1 MHPLIHLGF
10 GLEFNQPAIVAQALA
25 QAAVHDDW
33 MGRDYFLPAERLAGE
48 IGKPG
53 QKSLLQLLNEIRNDQ
68 TLKSSVKFSDTN
80 KFRDGVLHRAPQEIL
95 QYAAQYTVSAE
106 QIPEKL
112 ADMINTVGEFQ
123 QEPSN
128 IYSLQGGLL
137 CINANTM
144 TLPSV
149 LYEYC
154 ATSRQGDQDRLFLHS
169 LSQLLHLLL
178 HAHESFIP
186 GPEVEMPTT

>member
-1 MHPLIHLGF
+1 M
-10 GLEFNQPAIVAQALA
+10 AQALA

-53 QKSLLQLLNEIRNDQ
+53 QKSLLQLLNEIRKDQ
-68 TLKSSVKFSDTN
+68 TLKSSAKFSDPN
-80 KFRDGVLHRAPQEIL
+80 KFRDGVLHRAPQEML

-106 QIPEKL
+106 QIPERL
-112 ADMINTVGEFQ
+112 ADMINTVGEFHHKLSDLSVLKRL
-123 QEPSN
+123 PCTDAN
-128 IYSLQGGLL
+128 I
-137 CINANTM
+137 M

-154 ATSRQGDQDRLFLHS
+154 ATPR
-169 LSQLLHLLL
+169 
-178 HAHESFIP
+178 
-186 GPEVEMPTT
+186 